1 LIDISWIAGK
11 LIKEE
16 NVTLEEAKLVD
27 GQSLLIEVRL
37 DDGSWPRDGIKKR
50 KSSGSVKD
58 KLADG
63 SPPRVSILRAR
74 ARAMKQDTHPL
85 TLWPLRKAR

>member
-1 LIDISWIAGK
+1 M
-11 LIKEE
+11 
-16 NVTLEEAKLVD
+16 TLEEAKLVD

-37 DDGSWPRDGIKKR
+37 DDGSWPRDGLKKR
-50 KSSGSVKD
+50 RSSVSVKD

-63 SPPRVSILRAR
+63 SPPCALMCVRACVQ
-74 ARAMKQDTHPL
+74 AGAMKQDSRSL

>member
-1 LIDISWIAGK
+1 VCARAGK

-50 KSSGSVKD
+50 KSSTSGKD
-58 KLADG
+58 KLIDG
-63 SPPRVSILRAR
+63 TRPDALLR
-74 ARAMKQDTHPL
+74 HPWFVCVCAC
-85 TLWPLRKAR
+85 TCSS